1 MMTMNIVIDRR
12 AVSVEL
18 AAGASAAVMLLAA
31 VKDVSAAAAVVSSL
45 SSEIESPNSKS
56 PARNVQ
62 SATIKL
68 GKRTLVGGCG
78 R

>member
-1 MMTMNIVIDRR
+1 
-12 AVSVEL
+12 
-18 AAGASAAVMLLAA
+18 
-31 VKDVSAAAAVVSSL
+31 VSSL